1 MGFQT
6 SFGQPP
12 ILLVNQITLPNL
24 ITIARIIACPIIVF
38 LVVSPD
44 LGARFWAFVLFVAA
58 GLSDVWDGYLARR
71 YDMITD
77 TGKLLDPIADK
88 LLLVSTFFP
97 LFIVSQ
103 RGDLNLIPWWGAL
116 PLWVILLVFGRELFI
131 TFFRVYAATR
141 GVVIPA
147 GRAGKRKTLLQNLF
161 IGGILLWYPLS
172 MLAGNLAWNGWVWL
186 TWAQF
191 HGAWVGITLW
201 LAIVLT
207 IYSMF
212 DYLWAYRSV
221 VGIRR

>member
-1 MGFQT
+1 M
-6 SFGQPP
+6 
-12 ILLVNQITLPNL
+12 
-24 ITIARIIACPIIVF
+24 
-38 LVVSPD
+38 
-44 LGARFWAFVLFVAA
+44 LFVAA

-88 LLLVSTFFP
+88 LLLVSTFVP

-103 RGDLNLIPWWGAL
+103 RGNLDLIPWWGAM

-131 TFFRVYAATR
+131 TFFRIYAATR

-147 GRAGKRKTLLQNLF
+147 GQVGKRKTLLQNLF
-161 IGGILLWYPLS
+161 VGGILLWYPLS
-172 MLAGNLAWNGWVWL
+172 MFADGIGWDGRVWL
-186 TWAQF
+186 IWAQF

-207 IYSMF
+207 IYSML
-212 DYLWAYRSV
+212 DYLWVYRSV
-221 VGIRR
+221 VGIRA